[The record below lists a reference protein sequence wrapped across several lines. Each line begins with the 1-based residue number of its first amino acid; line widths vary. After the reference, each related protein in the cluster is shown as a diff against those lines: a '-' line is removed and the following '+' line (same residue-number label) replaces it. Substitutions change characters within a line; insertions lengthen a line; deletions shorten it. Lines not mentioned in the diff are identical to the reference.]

1 MKNHPV
7 FDMVYMTPADVLV
20 HILKNYGEP
29 RRFCHADRI
38 KQILVNNSFNLDCIQ
53 SLATGQREVCEEYEA
68 NKARIADYIKD
79 EIAGSFHPRF
89 VVSPPSRRPVAR
101 DLAASLA
108 IVYECTD
115 LSKFFFKRDP
125 CLRAGE
131 RGIAIEAFAK
141 NLACT
146 AELKCLQDGDSVLIV
161 DDVLSTGLSID
172 SMKAEISGVSGAEGI
187 LFMGAAVLKV

>member
-1 MKNHPV
+1 MKKHPV
-7 FDMVYMTPADVLV
+7 FDMAYMTPADVLV
-20 HILKNYGEP
+20 HVLKNYGEDRNFP
-29 RRFCHADRI
+29 ADRI
-38 KQILVNNSFNLDCIQ
+38 KQILANSSNLDCIH
-53 SLATGQREVCEEYEA
+53 SLATGRREVCVEYEA
-68 NKARIADYIKD
+68 NKARIVDYIKD

-108 IVYECTD
+108 RVYECTD
-115 LSKFFFKRDP
+115 LSEFFFKRDP

-131 RGIAIEAFAK
+131 RGIAIEVFAK
-141 NLACT
+141 NLVCT

-172 SMKAEISGVSGAEGI
+172 SMKAKIVEVSGAEGI